1 MSLSQLVELIKRK
14 VLANHPEADASPIDR
29 AYAFAAKAH
38 EGQLRKSGEPYITHP
53 LAVAEIVAEMQLDVD
68 SVAAAILHDVV
79 EDCGVSVEAL
89 EKEFGKEVAVLVEG
103 VTKLKKLQFTS
114 RDEAQVENLRKMFL
128 AMAQDLRVMLIKLAD
143 RLHNMRTLKAQP
155 QESQVRIASETMD
168 IYAPLAHRLGVSEIK
183 WELEDLSFRYLEPE
197 KYKEVSGL
205 VARKRKEREEM
216 TGLLTTELKAKLEA
230 AGIQADI
237 SGRAKH
243 LYSIYKKMYRQGK
256 DITQIYD
263 LIAIRVIVQE
273 VQECYGVLGI
283 IHASW
288 KPLPLRFKDYIATPK
303 PNMYQSLHTTVIGPH
318 GEPFEIQIRT
328 WEMHRTSEFGVAA
341 HWAYKEGKM
350 DREMDRKLQWLRSL
364 LEWHQEMRDAREFV
378 ESVKLDIFSDQ
389 VFVFSPKGHV
399 FSLPAQATPLDFAFM
414 VHSDVGYR
422 CVGAKVNGKIVP
434 LDRPLANGDVVEILT
449 SKQSPGPSVDWLK
462 IVQTASAKNKIRQFF
477 KRERREENIAHG
489 KDVLIGEVK
498 KTGIDPHA
506 LLRPEWVAEVCK
518 KLSIRDEEELQL
530 MIGIGTLSA
539 LGVVNR
545 LREFWEKERKALEPP
560 LELNLP
566 QKEWA
571 GYRKSTSGIL
581 VKGEADLQVRFS
593 RCCAPVKGDPIIG
606 FVTRGR
612 GVTVHRLDCPN
623 MNDLAKEPDRLIEV
637 AWDEHYQGPHPV
649 EVQLTAMDRA
659 GLLADVVAIV
669 AEARINMLSTASRAN
684 KNKLATIDLVLEIK
698 DAQQLQWV
706 LTKMRKVRDVVH
718 VDRVT
723 HEKRAAR

>member
-1 MSLSQLVELIKRK
+1 MTQLQMVDLIKRNL
-14 VLANHPEADASPIDR
+14 LAHHPEANLGPIDR
-29 AYAFAAKAH
+29 AYSFAAKAH
-38 EGQLRKSGEPYITHP
+38 DGQLRKSGEPYITHP
-53 LAVAEIVAEMQLDVD
+53 LAVAAIVAEMQLDVD

-89 EKEFGKEVAVLVEG
+89 EKEFGKEVGLLVEG

-114 RDEAQVENLRKMFL
+114 RDEAQVENLRKMFI

-143 RLHNMRTLKAQP
+143 RLHNMRTLKSQP
-155 QESQVRIASETMD
+155 RESQIRIAQETMD

-183 WELEDLSFRYLEPE
+183 WELEDLSFRYLESE

-205 VARKRKEREEM
+205 VARKRQEREEL
-216 TGLLTTELKAKLEA
+216 TGLLTTELKVKLEA
-230 AGIQADI
+230 AGIKADI
-237 SGRAKH
+237 SGRPKH

-328 WEMHRTSEFGVAA
+328 WDMHRTSEFGVAA

-399 FSLPAQATPLDFAFM
+399 FSLPAQATPLDFAFL
-414 VHSDVGYR
+414 VHSDIGYR
-422 CVGAKVNGKIVP
+422 CVGAKVNGKIVT

-462 IVQTASAKNKIRQFF
+462 IVLTASAKNKIRQFF
-477 KRERREENIAHG
+477 KRERREENVARG
-489 KDVLIGEVK
+489 KEILVGEVK
-498 KTGIDPHA
+498 KTGLNVHDF
-506 LLRPEWVAEVCK
+506 LRPEWIAEVCK
-518 KLSIRDEEELQL
+518 KLALKDEEELQL

-545 LREFWEKERKALEPP
+545 LREFWDKERKANEPP
-560 LELNLP
+560 PEVVVP
-566 QKEWA
+566 IQKDWH
-571 GYRKSTSGIL
+571 GYRKSTNGIL
-581 VKGEADLQVRFS
+581 VKGEADLQVKFS
-593 RCCAPVKGDPIIG
+593 RCCAPVPGDPIIG
-606 FVTRGR
+606 FITRGR
-612 GVTVHRLDCPN
+612 GVTVHRIDCPN
-623 MNDLAKEPDRLIEV
+623 MNDLAKDPDRLIEV
-637 AWDEHYQGPHPV
+637 TWDEQYQGPHPV
-649 EVQLTAMDRA
+649 EVQLTALDRS
-659 GLLADVVAIV
+659 GLLADVVFIV

-706 LTKMRKVRDVVH
+706 LAKMRKVRDVVS
-718 VDRVT
+718 V
-723 HEKRAAR
+723 